1 MTFIENLQKCSG
13 TVKQDLNWQTSHKW
27 NNKTLHNYNKKFF
40 VLPRYDV
47 IENRK
52 FIKSLQAVHTYIKST
67 W

>member
-27 NNKTLHNYNKKFF
+27 NNKTYIITIKNSF
-40 VLPRYDV
+40 LPRYDV